1 MDRQFHLRVF
11 FWPFLCLFSSFK
23 HNQLKYVEPN
33 SSQKFLGIFGFQ
45 KTSKLSFD
53 RAESQNFHLRTFLY
67 ILMQN
72 LKCYLSIGT
81 NLQKNC
87 LKVLPQTYDLF
98 VYCFL
103 PTPLWNRYQGVSIVM
118 LKSCSV
124 ISERWSTFLTFTS
137 GTVLINSITE
147 SRQSSKQ
154 QQLRM

>member
-11 FWPFLCLFSSFK
+11 FWHFLCLFSSFK

-103 PTPLWNRYQGVSIVM
+103 PTPLIFDTILPIKRIFKTYIQWG
-118 LKSCSV
+118 
-124 ISERWSTFLTFTS
+124 
-137 GTVLINSITE
+137 
-147 SRQSSKQ
+147 QSSPANFGTTSTRRFSYKSNY
-154 QQLRM
+154 

>member
-53 RAESQNFHLRTFLY
+53 RAESQNFHFRTFLY

-103 PTPLWNRYQGVSIVM
+103 PPPLIGLGCIQIVCLQLNPIGGSQGNFEVHSP
-118 LKSCSV
+118 
-124 ISERWSTFLTFTS
+124 
-137 GTVLINSITE
+137 
-147 SRQSSKQ
+147 
-154 QQLRM
+154 

>member
-87 LKVLPQTYDLF
+87 LKVLPQTYDYLSTVF
-98 VYCFL
+98 CRPLYVFIKKIIFFYSPLLDFEMQMSATFPFL
-103 PTPLWNRYQGVSIVM
+103 D
-118 LKSCSV
+118 
-124 ISERWSTFLTFTS
+124 
-137 GTVLINSITE
+137 
-147 SRQSSKQ
+147 
-154 QQLRM
+154 

>member
-103 PTPLWNRYQGVSIVM
+103 ATPLWHFENNCVFTN
-118 LKSCSV
+118 V
-124 ISERWSTFLTFTS
+124 IFGRRNLYLF
-137 GTVLINSITE
+137 NQ
-147 SRQSSKQ
+147 RM
-154 QQLRM
+154 QLENLL

>member
-11 FWPFLCLFSSFK
+11 FLPFLCLFSSFK

-103 PTPLWNRYQGVSIVM
+103 PTPLIVEEF
-118 LKSCSV
+118 KYCSCK
-124 ISERWSTFLTFTS
+124 
-137 GTVLINSITE
+137 VLFD
-147 SRQSSKQ
+147 
-154 QQLRM
+154 